1 MSKAIEALHEQ
12 EAVRSVSETTRVV
25 PLVLIGF
32 EKARNSYVSHNTWWV
47 KRVRKYV
54 DLP

>member
-12 EAVRSVSETTRVV
+12 EAVRSVSETTLG
-25 PLVLIGF
+25 PIGF
-32 EKARNSYVSHNTWWV
+32 GYEKARNSYVSHNTCWV

-54 DLP
+54 DPP